1 MGPGCWAIQIW
12 TDAGCCGHLSQSDVL
27 LYKVSFYT
35 HRVVVLFAVSMTLLL
50 SHEVLIP
57 ARFETRRVE
66 SKVLE
71 HPGQSSLVWVGAGD
85 QLGHFT
91 NSIAGMLFNP
101 LRIKKPW
108 GTPSPLFVVCI
119 TIIFI
124 KTTTNN

>member
-1 MGPGCWAIQIW
+1 
-12 TDAGCCGHLSQSDVL
+12 
-27 LYKVSFYT
+27 
-35 HRVVVLFAVSMTLLL
+35 MTLLL

-71 HPGQSSLVWVGAGD
+71 HPGQSSSVWVGAGD
-85 QLGHFT
+85 RLGHFT

-101 LRIKKPW
+101 LQIKKPW
-108 GTPSPLFVVCI
+108 GTPSHLFVFCI